1 MKQLLIILS
10 FLLLSSPLFGQSEE
24 TCYVAAD
31 SSKDFDRTLLSNIS
45 VSLISE
51 FLKEVEPIPPAG
63 ISMNACVYQ
72 ISAVKRKDTTFVTFT
87 GKNLNSIGISKLSE
101 PDGFQESLLKALYI
115 ALEDK
120 RKLICDAYGEYI
132 EKCGGVVK
140 KIPAEKIETIREMKN
155 KYDLFGKRI
164 AVLDTRIERLNSG
177 AVKVVTNPHSFGNP
191 RADLQ
196 ITSSLSMASAASS
209 FECKKKKT
217 SMAKPSGF
225 PSRALTMIVPYGPAG
240 GSGQIAAAMAGA
252 VTGHTGVNINR
263 DHKPGGSGTVGM
275 TSYMSAP
282 ADGYTVL
289 EHIDDAS
296 SAHALDSSRP
306 NPAVDLI
313 PLVISQ
319 VTFSQI
325 YIRTN
330 ETRYNDWSSFVRWVK
345 AQNGKSTIANVSKE
359 SSMERVTM
367 KFITEAAGIKI
378 QQISFDKGAPRYGA
392 LLGGQVDALFEQP
405 GDVRKFL
412 NAGSSMATGIFKP
425 ILTIFNER
433 PSVFADVPT
442 HKEMGM
448 NFEPLLR
455 FRGFYVHTDAPPDR
469 VKWLQWAFQWG
480 YCQDS
485 YQKFNESKY
494 MNVIDSF
501 RDTAGARDLIKSSII
516 QYRNVYKEMGL
527 NVK

>member
-1 MKQLLIILS
+1 MKINYLKKLIAFGFAGVLS
-10 FLLLSSPLFGQSEE
+10 FFLVSS
-24 TCYVAAD
+24 
-31 SSKDFDRTLLSNIS
+31 
-45 VSLISE
+45 
-51 FLKEVEPIPPAG
+51 AG
-63 ISMNACVYQ
+63 A
-72 ISAVKRKDTTFVTFT
+72 
-87 GKNLNSIGISKLSE
+87 
-101 PDGFQESLLKALYI
+101 
-115 ALEDK
+115 
-120 RKLICDAYGEYI
+120 
-132 EKCGGVVK
+132 
-140 KIPAEKIETIREMKN
+140 
-155 KYDLFGKRI
+155 
-164 AVLDTRIERLNSG
+164 
-177 AVKVVTNPHSFGNP
+177 
-191 RADLQ
+191 
-196 ITSSLSMASAASS
+196 
-209 FECKKKKT
+209 FECKIKKS
-217 SMAKPSGF
+217 SMAKPSGY

-240 GSGQIAAAMAGA
+240 GSGQIAAAMAEA
-252 VTGHTGVNINR
+252 VTDLTGVSINR

-275 TSYMSAP
+275 TAYMSAP
-282 ADGYTVL
+282 SDGYTVL

-296 SAHALDSSRP
+296 SAHALDSSKP

-330 ETRYNDWSSFVRWVK
+330 ETRYNNWFTFVKWVK

-359 SSMERVTM
+359 GSMERVTM
-367 KFITEAAGIKI
+367 KFITQATGMKI

-412 NAGSSMATGIFKP
+412 DSDKFKP
-425 ILTIFNER
+425 ILTVFNER

-455 FRGFYVHTDAPPDR
+455 FRGFYVHANAPSDR
-469 VKWLQWAFQWG
+469 VKWLQWAFQRA

-485 YQKFNESKY
+485 YQKFNESKF
-494 MNVIDSF
+494 MTVIDSY
-501 RDTAGARDLIKSSII
+501 RDTQGARDLIKSSII
-516 QYRNVYKEMGL
+516 QYRNVYKDMGL